1 MDKFSPLRLND
12 PQSLINVFES
22 LRSIPLDGRE
32 YIVEVKQ
39 VRSKRTKKQNNSIHL
54 YCTMLAEIF
63 NNSGLDQK
71 VILGQEAFIPWDTK
85 SVKEKIWHSFQK
97 SLFEKESTSD
107 LETHEVSQVYDYMAK
122 YLSEAFDVQLDFPEK
137 GYAKKSN

>member
-32 YIVEVKQ
+32 YIVDVKQ

-107 LETHEVSQVYDYMAK
+107 LETHEVSQVYDYMAN